1 MPYGT
6 YSQKGEFMPRHSYC
20 RQTKLSDISGRIDY
34 ITNPDR
40 QEHFYAMYDTATP
53 EFWKQLKEENHKEY
67 DRYGCSGMV
76 VEGREWIIA
85 LEESLTKEE
94 PEIIL
99 KTFTNAFSEKY
110 GVDCIAA
117 LHHNKSKSNYHIHLI
132 YSERQ
137 RLAEPIEKIATRNMF
152 FDEQGHRKRTK
163 KEILNPDGSIR
174 SGCTIISKGDIYE
187 KAYLSGKNPMFKTK
201 KYAHEVKILFTEL
214 NNHFIEDESRKLSV
228 FQQGS
233 VYLATKKIGKNNPKE
248 AYIQADNKARKDWN
262 LKADEALVCGVAE
275 EDVMKVKRAYI
286 NEPVKQSILD
296 NGKKPGVLQR
306 IIRKAINM
314 LSESIQSINRVKEP
328 ALFVD
333 LEEFKEM
340 KTIKKEL
347 DQNQQRID
355 KLTKQLDELQKEIS
369 TLYAPWKK
377 NKNLKEQA
385 TTFNRIQ
392 DLQREHGAIVK
403 DKGYR
408 NVQSFMKAYR
418 QSVADIKQYQEEM
431 KAYRKQNG
439 KGIPDNEKSSIHDK
453 LTQYKEQA
461 KQLNKKD
468 KAIKRD
474 MRPHQLF

>member
-67 DRYGCSGMV
+67 NRYGCSGMV

-117 LHHNKSKSNYHIHLI
+117 LHHNKSESNYHIHLI

-174 SGCTIISKGDIYE
+174 LGCNIISKGDIYE
-187 KAYLSGKNPMFKTK
+187 TSYLS
-201 KYAHEVKILFTEL
+201 
-214 NNHFIEDESRKLSV
+214 
-228 FQQGS
+228 
-233 VYLATKKIGKNNPKE
+233 GKNNPKE

-262 LKADEALVCGVAE
+262 LKADEALVCGVTE
-275 EDVMKVKRAYI
+275 ENVMEIKRQHI
-286 NEPVKQSILD
+286 NEPVKQSILN
-296 NGKKPGVLQR
+296 NGKKHGLLQG

-314 LSESIQSINRVKEP
+314 LSESIQSIHQVKEP
-328 ALFVD
+328 VLLVN
-333 LEEFKEM
+333 LEEFEEM
-340 KTIKKEL
+340 KTVKREL

-418 QSVADIKQYQEEM
+418 QSVAAIKQYQHEM
-431 KAYRKQNG
+431 KAYWKQNS
-439 KGIPDNEKSSIHDK
+439 KEIPDNEKSSIHDK
-453 LTQYKEQA
+453 LNQYKKQA
-461 KQLNKKD
+461 KQLNMKD
-468 KAIKRD
+468 KAIKGD